1 MKRISWFVAGAAT
14 GIAGTAAAKRKVKQT
29 AERLA
34 PGNVAREAVG
44 KVRDRAQHVIDAVR
58 EGRVAM
64 EAKERELR
72 ALRDGHPVRPQ
83 QTAGG
88 LAGGVAIE
96 ATEVHDL
103 DTWRRRAHD
112 RRRARP

>member
-1 MKRISWFVAGAAT
+1 MMKRLSWFVVGAAT
-14 GIAGTAAAKRKVKQT
+14 GIAGTAAAKRKVKAT
-29 AERLA
+29 AEKLA
-34 PGNVAREAVG
+34 PGNVARQAVG
-44 KVRDRAQHVIDAVR
+44 KVRDRASNVVDAVR

-72 ALRDGHPVRPQ
+72 ALRDGHPVRSQ
-83 QTAGG
+83 VAGG
-88 LAGGVAIE
+88 ADLAIE

>member
-1 MKRISWFVAGAAT
+1 MRRISWFVAGAAT

-34 PGNVAREAVG
+34 PGNVARQAVS
-44 KVRDRAQHVIDAVR
+44 KVRDRANHVIDAVR

-83 QTAGG
+83 QAAGS
-88 LAGGVAIE
+88 LAIE

>member
-1 MKRISWFVAGAAT
+1 MTRRLSWFVAGAAT
-14 GIAGTAAAKRKVKQT
+14 GIAGTAAAKRKVKQA

-44 KVRDRAQHVIDAVR
+44 KVRDRAQHVVDAVR

-83 QTAGG
+83 QAT
-88 LAGGVAIE
+88 GGVAIE